1 MLGSAPEVEQLALA
15 KAISITQ
22 RLNSGEDFATLA
34 QQFSDDTGSGAQG
47 GELGFFGRGQMVK
60 EFEDAAFSLPIGQIS
75 EPVKSQFGYHIIR
88 VEEKDNGKPD
98 ITLWLQEQKASAQIK
113 RSLTPSRLG
122 TLPTVSPEL
131 LQSPVS
137 AAPAALPQAPVGV
150 TPAPIENTEIRSR
163 PDYEWRKCN
172 ANQKRSVCGALFE
185 SCFSCRRG
193 PLIFDWQSVR
203 RGSAAPP

>member
-1 MLGSAPEVEQLALA
+1 
-15 KAISITQ
+15 
-22 RLNSGEDFATLA
+22 
-34 QQFSDDTGSGAQG
+34 
-47 GELGFFGRGQMVK
+47 MVK

-88 VEEKDNGKPD
+88 VEEKDKGQPD
-98 ITLWLQEQKASAQIK
+98 ISLWLQDQKASAQIK

-137 AAPAALPQAPVGV
+137 CCTGCTTPGCWGDSGANREYNSDHALRRGLKASASVGAGLAPARLDMRNRAGAR
-150 TPAPIENTEIRSR
+150 PAPTIEIQMH
-163 PDYEWRKCN
+163 P
-172 ANQKRSVCGALFE
+172 NQKRSVCGALFE

-193 PLIFDWQSVR
+193 PLIFGWQSFR
-203 RGSAAPP
+203 RGSAAPL